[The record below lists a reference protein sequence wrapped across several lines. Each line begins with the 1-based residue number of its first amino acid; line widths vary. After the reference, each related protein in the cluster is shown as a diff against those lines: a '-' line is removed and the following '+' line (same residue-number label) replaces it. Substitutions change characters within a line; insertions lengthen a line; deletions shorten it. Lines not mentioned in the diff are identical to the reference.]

1 MSLNYFGIKEFP
13 HMTFLRSLF
22 NIEDFTLLRDMRC
35 MKKEYS
41 KRVSIY
47 VLKKMIVKSPGVG
60 VYLSLDLITFMSSN
74 HRYVED
80 FDDS

>member
-1 MSLNYFGIKEFP
+1 MFK
-13 HMTFLRSLF
+13 
-22 NIEDFTLLRDMRC
+22 
-35 MKKEYS
+35 
-41 KRVSIY
+41 
-47 VLKKMIVKSPGVG
+47 KKMIVKIRGVG